1 MHQALLRG
9 RVAVKFIDMASRAGI
24 DLKPLYYASEVSA
37 ASGIPVRTINDEMR
51 AGRLKYFLPKGR
63 RQGRLIAP
71 EWFDQW
77 LEAGING

>member
-1 MHQALLRG
+1 MMSSPNFADL
-9 RVAVKFIDMASRAGI
+9 ANRAGLKI
-24 DLKPLYYASEVSA
+24 KPLYYASEVSR

-51 AGRLKYFLPKGR
+51 AGRLKFFLPKGR
-63 RQGRLIAP
+63 KQGRLIAP

>member
-1 MHQALLRG
+1 MSVSNAIIRQHGGYIA
-9 RVAVKFIDMASRAGI
+9 
-24 DLKPLYYASEVSA
+24 ASEDDS
-37 ASGIPVRTINDEMR
+37 DEMR